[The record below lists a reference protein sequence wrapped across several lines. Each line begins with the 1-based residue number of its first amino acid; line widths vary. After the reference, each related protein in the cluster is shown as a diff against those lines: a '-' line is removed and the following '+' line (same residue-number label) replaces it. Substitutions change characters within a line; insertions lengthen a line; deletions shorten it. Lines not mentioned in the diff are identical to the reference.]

1 MQNNWP
7 TKKLGEMKIAWLVQW
22 GCHGQDEDECLK
34 QSGISKKVIDIIS
47 ARKDFDKQIVE
58 IAKDIYKRERLSF
71 GEKIFLS
78 NYSLGEKRKKE
89 FFGRSTPVFTHYQS
103 DLYRNLMKAINEK
116 GLDSPKVKEL
126 SSGWGKSPQYIIVG
140 HNPYL
145 EIIKVF
151 NLLVYEDKNGGE
163 VIEWDRPL
171 ANGSLKRE
179 KYELNK

>member
-1 MQNNWP
+1 MPWP
-7 TKKLGEMKIAWLVQW
+7 IKKLGEMKIAWLVQW
-22 GCHGQDEDECLK
+22 GCYGQDEDECLR
-34 QSGISKKVIDIIS
+34 QSGISEKIIDIIS
-47 ARKDFDKQIVE
+47 ARKDFDKQIIE

-71 GEKIFLS
+71 AEKIFLS

-103 DLYRNLMKAINEK
+103 DLYRNLIKAINEE
-116 GLDSPKVKEL
+116 GLNSPRVKDL
-126 SSGWGKSPQYIIVG
+126 SDKWSKHPQYIIVG

-151 NLLVYEDKNGGE
+151 NLSVYEDKDGGG

-171 ANGSLKRE
+171 ASGSFKRE
-179 KYELNK
+179 KYDHKK

>member
-1 MQNNWP
+1 MIDRP
-7 TKKLGEMKIAWLVQW
+7 TKKLGGMKIAWLVQW

-34 QSGISKKVIDIIS
+34 QSGISEKVIDVIT
-47 ARKDFDKQIVE
+47 ARKDFDKQIIE

-71 GEKIFLS
+71 TEKIFLS

-89 FFGRSTPVFTHYQS
+89 FFGGSAPVFTHYQS
-103 DLYRNLMKAINEK
+103 DLYRKLMKAINDN
-116 GLDSPKVKEL
+116 GLDSPKVEEL
-126 SSGWGKSPQYIIVG
+126 SGKWSKYPQYIIVG

-151 NLLVYEDKNGGE
+151 NLSVYEDKDGNE

-179 KYELNK
+179 KYECRK